1 MQHIRIPRERVGV
14 LIGKDGE
21 VKKAIE
27 SYSGCT
33 LNIDSETGLVEI
45 EEGGDPLGMLKCMDV
60 VKAIGRGF
68 NPQVAMKLFESDF
81 IMLDIIDLSGSFT
94 TKDALR
100 RIKGRIIGKDGKIRR
115 AMEDLIGAYVSI
127 YGKTVSII
135 GSPPQIKIIRHA
147 VEMLMD
153 GASHS
158 SVLRYL
164 EKKRREL
171 KEATLDWEVLE

>member
-1 MQHIRIPRERVGV
+1 
-14 LIGKDGE
+14 
-21 VKKAIE
+21 
-27 SYSGCT
+27 
-33 LNIDSETGLVEI
+33 
-45 EEGGDPLGMLKCMDV
+45 
-60 VKAIGRGF
+60 
-68 NPQVAMKLFESDF
+68 
-81 IMLDIIDLSGSFT
+81 MLDIIDLSGSFT